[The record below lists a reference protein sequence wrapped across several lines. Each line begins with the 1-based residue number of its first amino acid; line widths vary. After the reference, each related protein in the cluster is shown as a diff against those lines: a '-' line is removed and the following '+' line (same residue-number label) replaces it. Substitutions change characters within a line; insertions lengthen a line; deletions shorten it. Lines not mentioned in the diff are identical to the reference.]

1 MVKSKTLLMRVPK
14 SINEYAL
21 YLKETIEK
29 NFGLKISKVQALK
42 ILNWKAKKYNI
53 HLTEKDLIRI
63 LSGY

>member
-1 MVKSKTLLMRVPK
+1 MVETKTILMRVPK
-14 SINEYAL
+14 SINEYAVT
-21 YLKETIEK
+21 LKKTIEK

-53 HLTEKDLIRI
+53 HLTERDLIKI

>member
-1 MVKSKTLLMRVPK
+1 MRVPK

-21 YLKETIEK
+21 HLKETIEK

-53 HLTEKDLIRI
+53 HLTERDLIKI